1 MPCSDG
7 GWSDEVR
14 VTRDDVAEH
23 NMLEASMCAILTALE
38 DRFKDGSLNQLLD
51 MVDWE
56 EAGVK
61 RRTLGLW
68 WKKHKAKDAE
78 RRVREE
84 AARRKEELKVSALSK
99 LTEEEKVA
107 LGIK

>member
-23 NMLEASMCAILTALE
+23 NMLEASMCAILTVLE

-78 RRVREE
+78 RRLREE

>member
-14 VTRDDVAEH
+14 VSSDEVAEH
-23 NMLEASMCAILTALE
+23 RMLEASMCGILTVLE
-38 DRFKDGSLNQLLD
+38 KQFKDGSLSHILNT
-51 MVDWE
+51 VDWQ

-61 RRTLGLW
+61 RKTLEAW
-68 WKKHKAKDAE
+68 WKAHKKKDEE
-78 RRVREE
+78 RRAREE
-84 AARRKEELKVSALSK
+84 AARRKEELKASGLSK
-99 LTEEEKVA
+99 LTPEEKAA